1 MSTGSCNIF
10 IVLNKIEASY
20 SWPRKNLH
28 SYHQRALVVST
39 LVIYGL
45 RPPDEVLN
53 QWLAQPAGILRF
65 TLFYSLGISE
75 CRLWGRIP
83 LFLLNA

>member
-1 MSTGSCNIF
+1 MSIGSCNIF
-10 IVLNKIEASY
+10 IVLNRIEASY

-28 SYHQRALVVST
+28 SYNQRALVVST

-53 QWLAQPAGILRF
+53 QWFGPARRHTSVYLVLLSGCLRMQIVGMYPF
-65 TLFYSLGISE
+65 IS
-75 CRLWGRIP
+75 P
-83 LFLLNA
+83 

>member
-1 MSTGSCNIF
+1 MSIGSCNIF
-10 IVLNKIEASY
+10 IVLNRIEASY

-45 RPPDEVLN
+45 RPPDEVLK
-53 QWLAQPAGILRF
+53 QLFGPARRHTSVYLVLLSACLRMQIVRMYPF
-65 TLFYSLGISE
+65 IS
-75 CRLWGRIP
+75 P
-83 LFLLNA
+83 

>member
-1 MSTGSCNIF
+1 MSIGSCKIF
-10 IVLNKIEASY
+10 IVLNRTEASY

-28 SYHQRALVVST
+28 SYHQRTSAVTT

-45 RPPDEVLN
+45 RPPDEVLI
-53 QWLAQPAGILRF
+53 QWFDPARRHTSVKPDLLSKCLR
-65 TLFYSLGISE
+65 TQIVG
-75 CRLWGRIP
+75 CIP